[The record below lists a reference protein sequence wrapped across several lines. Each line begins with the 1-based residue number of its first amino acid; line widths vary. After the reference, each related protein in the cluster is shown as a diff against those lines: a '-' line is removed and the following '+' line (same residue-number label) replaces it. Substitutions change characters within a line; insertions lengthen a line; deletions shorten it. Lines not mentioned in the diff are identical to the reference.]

1 MTANTPGSYCV
12 IKGSLALKDEVPSSK
27 SLLNYQTYSPWSWP
41 WIFPLSAWP
50 GPERGLPELTSG
62 SQGPGHTPWKMNNV
76 TSSTQGRLLW
86 RTNVIR
92 TMITLFTYKGSQ
104 NCASIF
110 SFFDA
115 IYTHKII
122 AHIPVTSGY
131 LTAMIKILIVDPMTW
146 FFKEYLNSA
155 QWKIPRDLEGKA

>member
-1 MTANTPGSYCV
+1 MTHSVGVRAFSGLMWVTSNTPASWCI
-12 IKGSLALKDEVPSSK
+12 IKGSLALKDEVPSPK

-62 SQGPGHTPWKMNNV
+62 PQGPGHTPWKMSNV
-76 TSSTQGRLLW
+76 TSSTQEKLLW
-86 RTNVIR
+86 R

-104 NCASIF
+104 NCAFIF

-115 IYTHKII
+115 IYTHKSI
-122 AHIPVTSGY
+122 ARIPGTSGY
-131 LTAMIKILIVDPMTW
+131 LTAMIKILIADPM
-146 FFKEYLNSA
+146 
-155 QWKIPRDLEGKA
+155 